1 MTNITYV
8 FAGNRKNK
16 NHNNYSGPKEF
27 FYGFDLFKSNEYNL
41 EIIEPERN
49 KSLIA
54 KPLLVIDL
62 FFKKIIN
69 LPVYLNEFV
78 SIKNIKLL
86 LKTDKLIFVNET
98 TFCSLMFL
106 VLFLKIFKKIDVY
119 VFVMGLYS
127 KKLRFPYIQNIHF
140 FFIRVFIS
148 GTKKLFFLGQG
159 ELEKANK
166 IHYKVSNK
174 FRLFPFYIDTNFWQ
188 KNSNNE
194 MSKNDSILFVGNDG
208 NRDPHLFLKIVES
221 LPDVQFTAVTNIKE
235 ITNSKFNNL
244 NIVNKKDNP
253 KITDE
258 ELRSIYHNS
267 KAVILPLKESTQPSG
282 QSVSL
287 QAMSCG
293 VPVIISLTNGFWD
306 RGSFQNGIEII
317 FVENNSTEAWTNM
330 IKEIIH
336 NDLYLNKVKNSAQ
349 KLIYSKFNLDEF
361 KHRLISEIN

>member
-16 NHNNYSGPKEF
+16 NHDNYTGPREF
-27 FYGFDLFKSNEYNL
+27 FYGFDIFKTKEYNL
-41 EIIEPERN
+41 EIIEPQRN
-49 KSLIA
+49 KNIVSKLLLI
-54 KPLLVIDL
+54 IDL
-62 FFKKIIN
+62 FFKKVIN

-106 VLFLKIFKKIDVY
+106 VLILKIFKKIDVY

-127 KKLRFPYIQNIHF
+127 KRLRFPYLQKVHYL
-140 FFIRVFIS
+140 FIRIFLF

-159 ELEKANK
+159 ELDKALK
-166 IHYKVSNK
+166 IHFKVRNK
-174 FRLFPFYIDTNFWQ
+174 FKLFPFYIDTDFW
-188 KNSNNE
+188 KKNGNDENSN
-194 MSKNDSILFVGNDG
+194 NDSILFVGNDG
-208 NRDPHLFLKIVES
+208 NRDPQLFLEIVKS
-221 LPDVQFTAVTNIKE
+221 FPNIQFTAVSNIKE
-235 ITNSKFNNL
+235 ITDSNFNNL
-244 NIVNKKDNP
+244 NVVNRKDNP
-253 KITDE
+253 RITDE

-306 RGSFQNGIEII
+306 RGSFKNGEEITY
-317 FVENNSTEAWTNM
+317 VENNNIEGWVNILNSR
-330 IKEIIH
+330 I
-336 NDLYLNKVKNSAQ
+336 NDVSYLDKVKSSAQ
-349 KLIYSKFNLDEF
+349 DLIHSKFNLNEF
-361 KHRLISEIN
+361 KQKLISEII